1 MSYISK
7 WRLQNNSVVPVGS
20 NLFGTCNSGSSDTTK
35 VVSLSAF
42 NVLVE
47 GVTIHV
53 YFANANSG
61 SNTLLQVGS
70 TSAQPIK
77 RNGVA
82 EGKWESGSVIS
93 FTYSQGYWVQNDAD
107 VGGGGGETYTLSK
120 NGNFITLTGSGGD
133 TSSVID
139 DNTTY
144 AIAVNGYQIVLT
156 DSDGYSQRVTLPS
169 GMYIVDDSNTL
180 DEICGAYNDGRVIYY
195 QYWANASTLRFLPL
209 AEIDCSDH
217 ALFAQIIN
225 DGTDTYLLIAMVD
238 ENDDWSTSAIPIE
251 ATDTTYTIS
260 ISGNDLTLTP
270 SSGTAQTITLPIP
283 TKTSDL
289 TNDSNFVSDANYVHT
304 DNNFTTAEKN
314 KLSGIEAGAE
324 VNVQSDWNQTN
335 SSADDYI
342 KNKPT
347 IPTPP
352 SPTTTTPIMDGTADV
367 GSETNYARGDH
378 VHPSDT
384 SKQDTLVSG
393 TNIKTIN
400 GNSVLGSGDLAVG
413 GSVTSTDVPT
423 ADTIAEFDSDA
434 HMNST
439 DMTSQEVKDFIDG
452 LNITGGITDDN
463 GTWKSVNNYLKYSK
477 RFGCVYIQGVSSGTI
492 TLSAASWNNIGTL
505 PEGYRPTSEIMF
517 TAFDRNHLQPL
528 WCSVT
533 TAGVVRL
540 YCDSGQTCSYWLY
553 GGSFPVAS

>member
-156 DSDGYSQRVTLPS
+156 DSDGYSQRVTLPN

-180 DEICGAYNDGRVIYY
+180 DEICGAYNDDRVIYY
-195 QYWANASTLRFLPL
+195 QYWENASTLRFLPL

-283 TKTSDL
+283 
-289 TNDSNFVSDANYVHT
+289 
-304 DNNFTTAEKN
+304 
-314 KLSGIEAGAE
+314 
-324 VNVQSDWNQTN
+324 
-335 SSADDYI
+335 
-342 KNKPT
+342 
-347 IPTPP
+347 

-400 GNSVLGSGDLAVG
+400 GNSILGSGNLTTPDDDTTYTFSIS
-413 GSVTSTDVPT
+413 GSTL
-423 ADTIAEFDSDA
+423 TITDSDGNTQTITLPSGGGEHIELTQA
-434 HMNST
+434 QYNALPQSEKDDPNKVYFIT
-439 DMTSQEVKDFIDG
+439 DGTPFPQSFIDAIYPVG
-452 LNITGGITDDN
+452 SYYETSDSTFDPNVSWG
-463 GTWKSVNNYLKYSK
+463 GTWALETEGQVHVSAGGGYLVNGANSNTSDGGTKDSVVVSHHHL
-477 RFGCVYIQGVSSGTI
+477 VSSGWQTASGQSDKI
-492 TLSAASWNNIGTL
+492 TYGAVSG
-505 PEGYRPTSEIMF
+505 GYR
-517 TAFDRNHLQPL
+517 
-528 WCSVT
+528 
-533 TAGVVRL
+533 
-540 YCDSGQTCSYWLY
+540 DSGY
-553 GGSFPVAS
+553 GSVQFIQDTGVSGTDKNMPPYIVVYRWHRTA